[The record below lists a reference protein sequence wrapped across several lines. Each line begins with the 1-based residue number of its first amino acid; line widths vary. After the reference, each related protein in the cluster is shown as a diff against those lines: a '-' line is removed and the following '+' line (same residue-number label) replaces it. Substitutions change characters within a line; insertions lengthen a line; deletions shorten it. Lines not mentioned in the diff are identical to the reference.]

1 MEKAEIG
8 SLLMFSHYIFKNNV
22 LILKNKDKLK
32 NSQSM
37 TASSPSKKSLETA
50 LDKISAQSL
59 NRYSSLRR
67 CLR

>member
-37 TASSPSKKSLETA
+37 TASSPSKKA
-50 LDKISAQSL
+50 
-59 NRYSSLRR
+59 
-67 CLR
+67 